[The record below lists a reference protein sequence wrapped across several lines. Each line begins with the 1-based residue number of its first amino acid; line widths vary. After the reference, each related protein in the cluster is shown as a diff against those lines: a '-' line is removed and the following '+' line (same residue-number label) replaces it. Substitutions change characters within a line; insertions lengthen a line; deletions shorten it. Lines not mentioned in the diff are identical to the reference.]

1 MIIRRNGITR
11 SLLVA
16 AIAAVLLG
24 AVARPASAAT
34 LCVGQQAGCFPQI
47 QQAVNVAHD
56 GDTIAIGAGTFAGG
70 ITIDKSVR
78 VLGAGARKTIIK
90 GGGPVVT
97 VFRAT
102 APDALSVTID
112 GVTITGGVNNS
123 QPDPEVTFGGGVWIP
138 VSQLDQPPF
147 NGTGAT
153 VSISN
158 SVITDNTVTSNTS
171 IPPGFCGPRA
181 CGFNDGG
188 GIDNGGVLTLTNTRV
203 TNNTAGSTPS
213 MGSAA
218 SDPGA
223 GGINNRFAATLVLH
237 NTVVSGNHAVANSTI
252 ANSASSGG
260 IGSTGALD
268 VEDSAVSANSV
279 EYTGSMDFDDQSAF
293 AGGITIDRCDD
304 CGFPHPTVAIR
315 NTQVAGNSVVAVNT
329 NPNSLPAGFGGGIVA
344 FAPALLEN
352 VSLTDNA
359 VQVTGA
365 GFAAGDG
372 GGMEVDAP
380 VTVRNSM
387 VSRNSVAVAG
397 PSGVLAFGGGIAM
410 FGGDLTLENTIVV
423 ANSVSATG
431 AAAPLPFGG
440 VSSALGGGISNG
452 GPGNPSAALTLTDS
466 VVNANRLS
474 GSAGVLLNGGGVFTD
489 SGVTRTRT
497 VIAGNK
503 PDDCSG
509 C

>member
-1 MIIRRNGITR
+1 MIIGSYRITR
-11 SLLVA
+11 SLLIA

-24 AVARPASAAT
+24 AVARPASAVT
-34 LCVGQQAGCFPQI
+34 LCVGQQAGCFSQI
-47 QQAVNVAHD
+47 QQAVNIAHD

-78 VLGAGARKTIIK
+78 VLGAGANKTIIN

-123 QPDPEVTFGGGVWIP
+123 QPDPETTFGGGVLIP
-138 VSQLDQPPF
+138 TSQLDQPPF

-158 SVITDNTVTSNTS
+158 SVITGNTVTSNSS

-188 GIDNGGVLTLTNTRV
+188 GIDNGGVLTLTNTSV

-218 SDPGA
+218 SDPAA
-223 GGINNRFAATLVLH
+223 GGINNRFASTLVLH
-237 NTVVSGNHAVANSTI
+237 NSVVSGNHAVANSTI
-252 ANSASSGG
+252 ANSANSGG
-260 IGSTGALD
+260 IGSVGALD
-268 VEDSAVSANSV
+268 IEDSVVSGNVV

-293 AGGITIDRCDD
+293 AGGISIDQCCD
-304 CGFPHPTVAIR
+304 FPHSTATIR
-315 NTQVAGNSVVAVNT
+315 DTQVTGNRVIAVNT
-329 NPNSLPAGFGGGIVA
+329 NPNSLPGGFGGGIVA

-352 VSLTDNA
+352 VTLTDNA

-365 GFAAGDG
+365 GFAVGDG

-380 VTVRNSM
+380 VTVRDSM
-387 VSRNSVAVAG
+387 VGRNSVAVAG

-410 FGGDLTLENTIVV
+410 YGGDLTLERTVVV
-423 ANSVSATG
+423 ANSASAT
-431 AAAPLPFGG
+431 ASPAFGG

-452 GPGNPSAALTLTDS
+452 GPGNPSATLTLTDS

-474 GSAGVLLNGGGVFTD
+474 GSVGVLLNGGGVFTD
-489 SGVTRTRT
+489 SGLVQTRT

-503 PDDCSG
+503 PDNCSG

>member
-1 MIIRRNGITR
+1 MIVVRHRITR
-11 SLLVA
+11 SLL
-16 AIAAVLLG
+16 IAALVAFLLG
-24 AVARPASAAT
+24 VVARPASAAT
-34 LCVGQQAGCFPQI
+34 LCVGPQAGCFSQI
-47 QQAVNVAHD
+47 QPALNVAHD

-70 ITIDKSVR
+70 ITIDKSVHI
-78 VLGAGARKTIIK
+78 LGAGASKTVIK

-102 APDALSVTID
+102 ASDGLNVAID
-112 GVTITGGVNNS
+112 GVTVTGGLNNS
-123 QPDPEVTFGGGVWIP
+123 QPGTEVTFGGGVSIP
-138 VSQLDQPPF
+138 TSQLDVPPF

-158 SVITDNTVTSNTS
+158 SVITDNTVTSNSS

-218 SDPGA
+218 SDAGS
-223 GGINNRFAATLVLH
+223 GGINNHFASTLVLH
-237 NTVVSGNHAVANSTI
+237 NSVVSGNHAVVNSTI
-252 ANSASSGG
+252 ANNASAGG
-260 IGSTGALD
+260 IGSLGALD
-268 VEDSAVSANSV
+268 VEDSVVNDNNV
-279 EYTGSMDFDDQSAF
+279 EYTGSMDFEDQSAL
-293 AGGITIDRCDD
+293 AGGISIDQC
-304 CGFPHPTVAIR
+304 CGVTHSTVTIR

-329 NPNSLPAGFGGGIVA
+329 NPNALPAGYGGGIVA

-352 VSLTDNA
+352 VILTDNA
-359 VQVTGA
+359 VQVSGA
-365 GFAAGDG
+365 GFAVGDG

-387 VSRNSVAVAG
+387 VARNSVAVAG

-410 FGGDLTLENTIVV
+410 FGGDLTLERTIVV

-440 VSSALGGGISNG
+440 ASSALGGGISNG

-489 SGVTRTRT
+489 SGLVQTRT

-503 PDDCSG
+503 PDNCFG

>member
-1 MIIRRNGITR
+1 MINGSYRITR
-11 SLLVA
+11 SLLIA

-34 LCVGQQAGCFPQI
+34 LCVGQQAGCFSQI
-47 QQAVNVAHD
+47 QQAVNAAHD
-56 GDTIAIGAGTFAGG
+56 GDTIVIGAGTFAGG

-78 VLGAGARKTIIK
+78 VLGAGANKTIIN

-102 APDALSVTID
+102 APDGLSVTID

-123 QPDPEVTFGGGVWIP
+123 QPDSNVTNGGGVWIP
-138 VSQLDQPPF
+138 VSQLDHPPF

-158 SVITDNTVTSNTS
+158 SVITGNTVTSNS
-171 IPPGFCGPRA
+171 FIPPGFCGPRA

-218 SDPGA
+218 SDPAA
-223 GGINNRFAATLVLH
+223 GGIDNRFFSTLVLH
-237 NTVVSGNHAVANSTI
+237 QSVVSGNHAIANSTI

-260 IGSTGALD
+260 IGSQGALD
-268 VEDSAVSANSV
+268 IEDSVVNDNTV
-279 EYTGSMDFDDQSAF
+279 EYTGSMDFEDQSGR
-293 AGGITIDRCDD
+293 AGGIFIDQCD
-304 CGFPHPTVAIR
+304 CGVSHPTVTIR
-315 NTQVAGNSVVAVNT
+315 NTQVTGNSVVAINT
-329 NPNSLPAGFGGGIVA
+329 NPNSLPAGYGGGIVA

-365 GFAAGDG
+365 GFAVGDG

-380 VTVRNSM
+380 VTVRDSM

-397 PSGVLAFGGGIAM
+397 PSGVFAFGGGIAM
-410 FGGDLTLENTIVV
+410 YGGDLTLERTIVV

-431 AAAPLPFGG
+431 AAAPIPFGG
-440 VSSALGGGISNG
+440 VSSVLGGGISNG

-489 SGVTRTRT
+489 SGLVQTRT

-503 PDDCSG
+503 PDNCFG

>member
-1 MIIRRNGITR
+1 MIIGNYRITR

-24 AVARPASAAT
+24 AVARPVSAAT
-34 LCVGQQAGCFPQI
+34 LCVGRQAGCFAQI

-78 VLGAGARKTIIK
+78 VLGAGASKSIIK

-102 APDALSVTID
+102 APDALNVTID
-112 GVTITGGVNNS
+112 GVTITGGVNSS
-123 QPDPEVTFGGGVWIP
+123 QPDPEVTFGGGVLIP
-138 VSQLDQPPF
+138 TSQLDEPPF

-153 VSISN
+153 VSIAN
-158 SVITDNTVTSNTS
+158 SVITGNTVTSNS
-171 IPPGFCGPRA
+171 FIPPGFCGARA

-188 GIDNGGVLTLTNTRV
+188 GIDNGGVLTLTNTSV
-203 TNNTAGSTPS
+203 TNNTAGSTSS

-218 SDPGA
+218 SDAAA
-223 GGINNRFAATLVLH
+223 GGIDNRVASTLVLR
-237 NTVVSGNHAVANSTI
+237 NSVVSGNHAVANSPI
-252 ANSASSGG
+252 ANSAASGG
-260 IGSTGALD
+260 IGSVGALD
-268 VEDSAVSANSV
+268 IEDSVVNGNTV
-279 EYTGSMDFDDQSAF
+279 EYTGSMDFEDQDGL
-293 AGGITIDRCDD
+293 AGGINIDQCCD
-304 CGFPHPTVAIR
+304 FPHPTVTIR
-315 NTQVAGNSVVAVNT
+315 NTQVAANRVIAVNT
-329 NPNSLPAGFGGGIVA
+329 NPNATPAGFGGGIVA

-359 VQVTGA
+359 VSVTGP
-365 GFAAGDG
+365 GFTIGDG

-380 VTVRNSM
+380 VTLRDSM
-387 VSRNSVAVAG
+387 VARNSVALAG
-397 PSGVLAFGGGIAM
+397 SSGAFGFGGGIAM
-410 FGGDLTLENTIVV
+410 FGGDLTLEHTIIV
-423 ANSVSATG
+423 ANSVSAT
-431 AAAPLPFGG
+431 APPPFGA

-452 GPGNPSAALTLTDS
+452 GPGVPSAALTLTDS
-466 VVNANRLS
+466 VVNANRLY

-489 SGVTRTRT
+489 SGVVRART